1 MKVVIV
7 GGGGVRTPQVVNGL
21 LAKEKKLKL
30 DKITLLDVDQNRLES
45 IYKVVDEIKESYSS
59 EKKVDINYTMDS
71 REAFEKADLILF
83 TIRVGN
89 IQARIIDEQ
98 IPLSYGVVGQET
110 TGPGGFAMAMRTI
123 PVILDYMEV
132 VDEVAPNAWV
142 LNLTNP
148 AGLITQAINDAG
160 YEKIIGICDSPS
172 GMTEDISEALEL
184 PQSEL
189 WFEYFGLNHLGWIK
203 KIKHGDK
210 DITEKVFADDSAL
223 QRHGE
228 AMISPD
234 FIRRLGLIPNE
245 YLLFYY
251 QNTEVVNKVSGS
263 GLSRAQLIN
272 SLNKILF
279 DKLNNLDSY
288 SDIDA
293 LTQYQRYIEARHG
306 SYMQVETSGFD
317 KENIAQ
323 RLWNESEE
331 KVKDGSYIINEEPG
345 GYAAIALSAIKG
357 ITGLEATT
365 MILNIKNEGAI
376 SCLEKDDVVEIPT
389 HVNGNGI
396 HGFTVNNVPE
406 QAKGLLQAVKSFE
419 RLTIQA
425 SKHKSYNKA
434 LQALTVHP
442 LVPDAVTAQKIL
454 DDYLEEH
461 GDYFPNLND

>member
-21 LAKEKKLKL
+21 LAKSSKLAL
-30 DKITLLDVDQNRLES
+30 GNITLLDVDNKRLES
-45 IYKVVDEIKESYSS
+45 IFKVVDEIKNSYSS
-59 EKKVDINYTMDS
+59 SKKVDINYTTDS
-71 REAFEKADLILF
+71 KEAFEEADLILF

-89 IQARIIDEQ
+89 IQSRIIDEQ
-98 IPLSYGVVGQET
+98 VPLNYGVVGQET

-123 PVILDYMEV
+123 PVILDYMKV
-132 VDEVAPNAWV
+132 VAEVAPDAWV

-148 AGLITQAINDAG
+148 AGLITQALNDAG

-172 GMTEDISEALEL
+172 GITEDISEALEL

-203 KIKHGDK
+203 KIKHKNK
-210 DITEKVFADDSAL
+210 DITEKVFADDRAL

-234 FIRRLGLIPNE
+234 FIRRLALIPNE

-251 QNTEVVNKVSGS
+251 QNTEVVNKVTDS

-272 SLNKILF
+272 SLNEILF
-279 DKLNNLDSY
+279 NKLEKLDSD
-288 SDIDA
+288 SEIDA
-293 LTQYQRYIEARHG
+293 LTQYQRYIESRHG
-306 SYMQVETSGFD
+306 SYMKVETSGFD
-317 KENIAQ
+317 KENIAEK
-323 RLWNESEE
+323 LWNQSAD
-331 KVKDGSYIINEEPG
+331 KITDGSYIIDQEPG
-345 GYAAIALSAIKG
+345 GYAAIALSVIKG
-357 ITGLEATT
+357 IRGLEPTT

-376 SCLEKDDVVEIPT
+376 SCLEEDDVVEIPCY
-389 HVNGNGI
+389 VNGNGI
-396 HGFTVNNVPE
+396 HGITVGEVPE

-425 SKHKSYNKA
+425 SKEKSYNKA
-434 LQALTVHP
+434 LQALTIHP

-454 DDYLEEH
+454 DDYLAEH
-461 GDYFPNLND
+461 GDYFPDLK